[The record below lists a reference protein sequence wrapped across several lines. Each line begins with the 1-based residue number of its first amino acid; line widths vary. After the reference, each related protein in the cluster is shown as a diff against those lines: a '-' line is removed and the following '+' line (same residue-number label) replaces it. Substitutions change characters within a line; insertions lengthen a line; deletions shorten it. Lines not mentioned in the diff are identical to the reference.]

1 MQVLI
6 CYFCLC
12 VVCFVS
18 VLMLYFCAFVV
29 CVFTCYLA
37 EQLSPILGVA
47 SFTSAPPLRT
57 FLHGST
63 FHIEAPVP
71 KCLTVQNVNNSSLA
85 NRRSTDWQ
93 TGLGAVH
100 LNWIKIPPWLLLLHI
115 THFAFLFFCT
125 GSQAVLFDRDTFCYL
140 FFQIFFSCLKQTMF
154 KRTYGS

>member
-6 CYFCLC
+6 SYFCLC
-12 VVCFVS
+12 
-18 VLMLYFCAFVV
+18 VV

-37 EQLSPILGVA
+37 GQLSPILGVA

-71 KCLTVQNVNNSSLA
+71 KCLTVQNVNISSLA

-100 LNWIKIPPWLLLLHI
+100 PNWIKIPPGCCSCTSHTL
-115 THFAFLFFCT
+115 LFF
-125 GSQAVLFDRDTFCYL
+125 SFVQALRLSSLIEIHFVTC

-154 KRTYGS
+154 KRTYRS